1 MRRDLK
7 DENSRPSVMRDGEHE
22 SSRPSV
28 RRDRMERS
36 TKNNQRGFTLLEVLV
51 ATLVMGIAVAGV
63 LGGLSAS
70 ARNAAR
76 LTDYDRATLLAKSKM
91 DELLADQK
99 IPRKFPIEGMFDPAQ
114 IGVTAGWRARVM
126 PFEAMP
132 GSGPGRW
139 VVDRV
144 ELEIWWFTGPQQ
156 SPTRHEYALEGYRR
170 GILQPG
176 DL

>member
-1 MRRDLK
+1 MNRRK
-7 DENSRPSVMRDGEHE
+7 TGE
-22 SSRPSV
+22 
-28 RRDRMERS
+28 
-36 TKNNQRGFTLLEVLV
+36 RGFTLLEVLV
-51 ATLVMGIAVAGV
+51 ASLIMGIAVAGV

-99 IPRKFPIEGMFDPAQ
+99 IPRKIPIGGAFDPAQ
-114 IGVTAGWRARVM
+114 IGGVTGGWSARVL
-126 PFEAMP
+126 PFEVAP

-139 VVDRV
+139 VLDRV
-144 ELEIWWFTGPQQ
+144 ELEIWWMTGTPQ
-156 SPTRHEYALEGYRR
+156 SPTRHEYRLEGFRR
-170 GILQPG
+170 GLLQAG